1 LQPLPNYFGLTS
13 GLFAALIVNKVVQK
27 HATDMLPLSDIKI
40 SQSGAAYHLS
50 VPISS
55 TQNWQRS
62 RIPRH
67 TSFSDVHRSLKHLW
81 ALSDA
86 SKSQAD
92 QPNCCLDESPANH
105 QLHTAVKTRRSA
117 VADKTP
123 DAAAICNLLA
133 EFCDFYILR
142 ANTFIFGTG
151 KLEQLGYADTVSITN
166 ALGDKMISKQWA
178 IPHSIN

>member
-40 SQSGAAYHLS
+40 SQRGAAYHLS

-67 TSFSDVHRSLKHLW
+67 TSFSDVHKSLKHL
-81 ALSDA
+81 
-86 SKSQAD
+86 
-92 QPNCCLDESPANH
+92 
-105 QLHTAVKTRRSA
+105 
-117 VADKTP
+117 
-123 DAAAICNLLA
+123 
-133 EFCDFYILR
+133 
-142 ANTFIFGTG
+142 
-151 KLEQLGYADTVSITN
+151 
-166 ALGDKMISKQWA
+166 
-178 IPHSIN
+178 